1 MMTILIFTIPT
12 ILIAGVMF
20 IAYGVV
26 TSLEHD
32 RNLSQDQLAPF
43 WREAHSKEIDRQL
56 TTWLSTQDPRLNRLG
71 AAWLAQEVQQ
81 GQTWSY
87 TDPAPLGPNTH
98 LVTATASIT
107 IPIPGETI
115 PLTAAIPWF
124 IRLDQDAR
132 GILSRP
138 QGSMTRIPQTQG
150 ITASPQWQNATLD
163 PTQRSQAAPNRAGP
177 AAHPRAAVQQHTPR
191 ATGPG
196 APQSHANGATP

>member
-1 MMTILIFTIPT
+1 MINILIFTIPT
-12 ILIAGVMF
+12 ILIAGVIL

-32 RNLSQDQLAPF
+32 RNLYQDQLAPF
-43 WREAHSKEIDRQL
+43 WREAHSKDIDRQL

-71 AAWLAQEVQQ
+71 TAWLTQEMQQ

-87 TDPAPLGPNTH
+87 TDPAPLGPNAH

-107 IPIPGETI
+107 IPIPGETT
-115 PLTAAIPWF
+115 PLTAVIPWF

-132 GILSRP
+132 GILSRT

-150 ITASPQWQNATLD
+150 IAASPQWQNATLG
-163 PTQRSQAAPNRAGP
+163 PTQRSQAAPNRAGQ
-177 AAHPRAAVQQHTPR
+177 AAHPG
-191 ATGPG
+191 ATRPE